1 MSSPEPFVT
10 DDGAEIPYLGL
21 TAEQFLNR
29 STALYGPS
37 KSGKSVA
44 IKAIMKMLS
53 AHIEQVILVS
63 PTEPQNQD
71 YKGIIPAIVTHHRI
85 WLPDK
90 DAGDGRKAAT
100 KADKKGGMRFFEHL
114 WERQEFAMQIY
125 NKANRMEVLESLYR
139 RVATDRTERGLRK
152 LGSYREKGVRRIRKH
167 YSGGEMERRIR
178 EFNEKLDDL
187 RRAFYKKQ
195 IAAAYS
201 DLEGNARTLSADER
215 MSLEHLEFNPS
226 LLLVLDDCAAEMTN
240 AIVNSP
246 VFRKLFFQGR
256 HLRITLLVT
265 CHTPNDL
272 ASGLRKNTYN
282 CIFTSADSAVS
293 YFNNTTNGFIAAQK
307 REATD
312 LVTQVFEA
320 REPKFLKFAYVRDSL
335 QKFYVFKVNYPRTFR
350 FGCSA
355 LWEMDRIVAERE
367 GALDRANP
375 FYKAYGLAEEPAPEA
390 DPPDEK
396 MGGGGG
402 AGARGGRKGKRHK
415 R

>member
-1 MSSPEPFVT
+1 MGHTEPFVT
-10 DDGAEIPYLGL
+10 DDGDEIPYLGN

-29 STALYGPS
+29 STALYGS
-37 KSGKSVA
+37 SNSGKSVA

-53 AHIEQVILVS
+53 THIEQVILVS

-71 YKGIIPAIVTHHRI
+71 YKGIIPSIVTHHRI
-85 WLPDK
+85 WLPEK
-90 DAGDGRKAAT
+90 DHAGGKKTAT
-100 KADKKGGMRFFEHL
+100 KSDRKGGMRFFEQL

-125 NKANRMEVLESLYR
+125 NKANRMDTLKSLYN
-139 RVATDRTERGLRK
+139 RVATERTERGLRK
-152 LGSYREKGVRRIRKH
+152 LGSYRERGVHRIRKH

-195 IAAAYS
+195 IAASYN
-201 DLEGNARTLSADER
+201 DLEENIRSLSTDER
-215 MSLEHLEFNPS
+215 MSLEHLEFNPNI
-226 LLLVLDDCAAEMTN
+226 LLVLDDCAAEMTN
-240 AIVNSP
+240 AIVSSP
-246 VFRKLFFQGR
+246 IFRKLFFQGR
-256 HLRITLLVT
+256 HLRITLLVS

-282 CIFTSADSAVS
+282 CIFTTADSAIS
-293 YFNNTTNGFIAAQK
+293 YFSNTTNGFAAAQK
-307 REATD
+307 KESCR

-320 REPKFLKFAYVRDSL
+320 RDPKFLKFAYVRDSP
-335 QKFYVFKVNYPRTFR
+335 QRFHVFKVNYPRTFR

-367 GALDRANP
+367 GALDRSNP
-375 FYKAYGLAEEPAPEA
+375 FYKAYGFAEDRPEEEVPAVEHN
-390 DPPDEK
+390 
-396 MGGGGG
+396 GGGGR
-402 AGARGGRKGKRHK
+402 ADKKERGHK